1 MAKRDVVG
9 GGWPKQAAGERMSSN
24 MTQGFEHTLGERFEA
39 GTVVGDKYQ
48 LLRKAG
54 EGAMGS
60 VWVAANT
67 ALEANVA
74 IKVLRPEM
82 RSPAIAER
90 LLREARAAAKLSHPG
105 IVRVFDLGKTA
116 DGTPYIVMELL
127 EGEALRD
134 VLCREQRLSPEAAI
148 AILLPVA
155 SAMHAA
161 HERGVVHRDLKPDNV
176 MLAAQGDG
184 RIHPKV
190 VDFGIAKVTWT
201 EPESGSTGAAVIGT
215 PQYMPP
221 EQALGQGRI
230 DHRADIW
237 ALCTMLYESIAG
249 ETPYA
254 GEQGFGTLRAVI
266 QDPVPSLV
274 ERCGTDPALWSIIER
289 GLRKA
294 PADRWGSMRELGVA
308 LATWLLSRGV
318 SEDVSGA
325 SLRAQWLDERA
336 SQLPA
341 QSPRSMVVSAAP
353 TLHSR
358 RADDSLE
365 LQLPMASARR
375 MPGES
380 SRRAPVLVGRGALD
394 ESGERAWS
402 EATAMVN
409 PPGVASAS
417 VRPSLRERFPFRR
430 VAAAG
435 FVLMAGAAAW
445 SVAPVATRPAVELT
459 PASPAAPAATVVE
472 EPPPVRPA
480 AEPTSLTATL
490 ALGVVVPPVEPVAS
504 SPARAPKTFPPP
516 TPSPAP
522 AAAPVRSP
530 APTARAPLPDL
541 PVADAGVE
549 APRLEAQ
556 ASPTDAPHE
565 PVAAACPAGGAQE
578 AGESACPPVADA
590 STPAVEVD
598 EDAAVAKR
606 ESAPPPPAAEQAPPP
621 EDAPPPV
628 DAGVAEEPP
637 SAPAAP

>member
-1 MAKRDVVG
+1 
-9 GGWPKQAAGERMSSN
+9 MSSN
-24 MTQGFEHTLGERFEA
+24 MTQAFDHTSGECFEV

-60 VWVAANT
+60 VWVATNT

-116 DGTPYIVMELL
+116 GGTPYIVMELL

-134 VLCREQRLSPEAAI
+134 VLCREHRLAPEVAVS
-148 AILLPVA
+148 ILLPVA

-176 MLAAQGDG
+176 MLANQGDG
-184 RIHPKV
+184 RIRPKV

-221 EQALGQGRI
+221 EQALGQGHI
-230 DHRADIW
+230 DHRADVW
-237 ALCTMLYESIAG
+237 ALCTMLYEVIAG

-254 GEQGFGTLRAVI
+254 GEHGFGTLRAII
-266 QDPVPSLV
+266 QDPVRSLV
-274 ERCGTDPALWSIIER
+274 ERCGSDPALWSIIER
-289 GLRKA
+289 GLRKD
-294 PADRWGSMRELGVA
+294 PAERWGSMRELGGA
-308 LATWLLSRGV
+308 LAAWLVARGV

-325 SLRAQWLDERA
+325 SLRAQWLEERA
-336 SQLPA
+336 SQIPSP
-341 QSPRSMVVSAAP
+341 SPRQVAVSSAP

-365 LQLPMASARR
+365 LQLPLTA
-375 MPGES
+375 PQ
-380 SRRAPVLVGRGALD
+380 RAPGAAERKGIE

-409 PPGVASAS
+409 LPGAAS
-417 VRPSLRERFPFRR
+417 PSPRSSWRERFPLRA

-435 FVLMAGAAAW
+435 LVALAGAGVW
-445 SVAPVATRPAVELT
+445 SVALGTTGSAVESTLAPPVEPAAMIAAAPSPAQPALEAISRPAGVAPGSVAPPAGPTVPRPARALKATVPAPAT
-459 PASPAAPAATVVE
+459 PAAAARTATAAPAASA
-472 EPPPVRPA
+472 PA
-480 AEPTSLTATL
+480 ATGKP
-490 ALGVVVPPVEPVAS
+490 
-504 SPARAPKTFPPP
+504 
-516 TPSPAP
+516 PAP
-522 AAAPVRSP
+522 AA
-530 APTARAPLPDL
+530 
-541 PVADAGVE
+541 
-549 APRLEAQ
+549 
-556 ASPTDAPHE
+556 
-565 PVAAACPAGGAQE
+565 
-578 AGESACPPVADA
+578 
-590 STPAVEVD
+590 
-598 EDAAVAKR
+598 
-606 ESAPPPPAAEQAPPP
+606 SAPPGSSGTTTGAEAPAPPAQPVSAGSAPVPGSACSAGGGREGGEAACPPAAEASASAAEVYDDAGTAEKEPAVHRAAPTEEAPPS
-621 EDAPPPV
+621 A
-628 DAGVAEEPP
+628 DAGAAEGSS

>member
-39 GTVVGDKYQ
+39 GTVMGDKYQ

-116 DGTPYIVMELL
+116 GGTPYIVMELL

-134 VLCREQRLSPEAAI
+134 VLCREQRLSPEAAA

-155 SAMHAA
+155 SAMQAA

-176 MLAAQGDG
+176 MLADQGDG
-184 RIHPKV
+184 RIQPKV

-221 EQALGQGRI
+221 EQALGQGHI
-230 DHRADIW
+230 DPRADVW

-266 QDPVPSLV
+266 QDPVTSLV
-274 ERCGTDPALWSIIER
+274 ERCGTDPVLWSIIER
-289 GLRKA
+289 GLRKD
-294 PADRWGSMRELGVA
+294 PAERWGSMRELGVA

-318 SEDVSGA
+318 AEDVCGA
-325 SLRAQWLDERA
+325 SLRAQWLDERT
-336 SQLPA
+336 SQVPA
-341 QSPRSMVVSAAP
+341 ASPRPMVVSAAP

-380 SRRAPVLVGRGALD
+380 SRRAPVVVGRKALE

-409 PPGVASAS
+409 PPGVASPS
-417 VRPSLRERFPFRR
+417 LRPSLRDRFPFRR

-435 FVLMAGAAAW
+435 FVLLAGAAAW
-445 SVAPVATRPAVELT
+445 SVAPVATDPAVALT
-459 PASPAAPAATVVE
+459 PASPPAPAAAVAE
-472 EPPPVRPA
+472 EARPA
-480 AEPTSLTATL
+480 AEPSSLTVSMAR
-490 ALGVVVPPVEPVAS
+490 GIVMPPVVEPVAP
-504 SPARAPKTFPPP
+504 SPARAPKAAPPAAPPP
-516 TPSPAP
+516 VPAAAAAKSPAP
-522 AAAPVRSP
+522 P
-530 APTARAPLPDL
+530 ASAPLPALPAADAGAEAPL
-541 PVADAGVE
+541 LLAQAAPTGSSHEPGAAACAAGGGHAGGESPCTTPVADA
-549 APRLEAQ
+549 P
-556 ASPTDAPHE
+556 
-565 PVAAACPAGGAQE
+565 
-578 AGESACPPVADA
+578 
-590 STPAVEVD
+590 TPAVEVH
-598 EDAAVAKR
+598 EDAGAAKQ
-606 ESAPPPPAAEQAPPP
+606 EPDPPPPAAEQAPPLP
-621 EDAPPPV
+621 DAPPV
-628 DAGVAEEPP
+628 ADAGVAEEPP

>member
-1 MAKRDVVG
+1 
-9 GGWPKQAAGERMSSN
+9 MSSN
-24 MTQGFEHTLGERFEA
+24 MTQAFEHTSGECFEVD
-39 GTVVGDKYQ
+39 TVVGEKYQ

-60 VWVAANT
+60 VWVATNT

-116 DGTPYIVMELL
+116 SGTPYIVMELL

-134 VLCREQRLSPEAAI
+134 VLCRERRLAPEVAL

-176 MLAAQGDG
+176 MLANQGDG
-184 RIHPKV
+184 RIRPKV

-221 EQALGQGRI
+221 EQALGQGHI

-237 ALCTMLYESIAG
+237 ALCTMLYEAIAG

-254 GEQGFGTLRAVI
+254 GEHGFGTLRAII
-266 QDPVPSLV
+266 QDPVRSLV
-274 ERCGTDPALWSIIER
+274 ERCGSDPALWSIIER
-289 GLRKA
+289 GLRKD
-294 PADRWGSMRELGVA
+294 PADRWGSMRELGIA
-308 LATWLLSRGV
+308 LATWLVSRGV
-318 SEDVSGA
+318 SEDVCGA

-336 SQLPA
+336 SQIPSP
-341 QSPRSMVVSAAP
+341 SPRPMMVSSVP

-365 LQLPMASARR
+365 LQVPMTAAQ
-375 MPGES
+375 
-380 SRRAPVLVGRGALD
+380 RAPGAVERKGIE

-409 PPGVASAS
+409 LPGAAS
-417 VRPSLRERFPFRR
+417 PSPRSSWRERFPLRG

-435 FVLMAGAAAW
+435 LVALVGAAVW
-445 SVAPVATRPAVELT
+445 SVALGTAGRAGESTPAPLVQPMAMVAAAPPPAQPSLEVSSLPAGVAQGSAAPPVGPTTSRPARAVKAAV
-459 PASPAAPAATVVE
+459 PAPQAPAAAAARAAIAAPAANA
-472 EPPPVRPA
+472 PA
-480 AEPTSLTATL
+480 AT
-490 ALGVVVPPVEPVAS
+490 G
-504 SPARAPKTFPPP
+504 K
-516 TPSPAP
+516 SPAP
-522 AAAPVRSP
+522 AASP
-530 APTARAPLPDL
+530 PPSSSGPN
-541 PVADAGVE
+541 AGAE
-549 APRLEAQ
+549 APASSAQ
-556 ASPTDAPHE
+556 PVSAGSAHAPGS
-565 PVAAACPAGGAQE
+565 AACAAGGGLEGGE
-578 AGESACPPVADA
+578 AAC
-590 STPAVEVD
+590 
-598 EDAAVAKR
+598 
-606 ESAPPPPAAEQAPPP
+606 PPAAEAPTSAVEVYDDAGAAEKEPGVHRPANTEEAPP
-621 EDAPPPV
+621 AA
-628 DAGVAEEPP
+628 DAGAAEGSS

>member
-1 MAKRDVVG
+1 M
-9 GGWPKQAAGERMSSN
+9 
-24 MTQGFEHTLGERFEA
+24 
-39 GTVVGDKYQ
+39 VGDKYQ

-116 DGTPYIVMELL
+116 GGTPYIVMELL

-134 VLCREQRLSPEAAI
+134 VLCRDQRLLPEAAI

-176 MLAAQGDG
+176 MLTELGEG
-184 RIHPKV
+184 RLQPKV

-221 EQALGQGRI
+221 EQALGQGHI

-237 ALCTMLYESIAG
+237 ALCTMLYEVISG

-254 GEQGFGTLRAVI
+254 GEQGFGTLRAI
-266 QDPVPSLV
+266 LQDPVPSLV

-289 GLRKA
+289 GLRKD
-294 PADRWGSMRELGVA
+294 PAERWASMRELGVA
-308 LATWLLSRGV
+308 LAAWLVSRGV
-318 SEDVSGA
+318 SEDVCGA
-325 SLRAQWLDERA
+325 SLRAQWLDERT
-336 SQLPA
+336 SQVPA
-341 QSPRSMVVSAAP
+341 QSPRPMVVSSAP

-358 RADDSLE
+358 RADDPMELE
-365 LQLPMASARR
+365 LPLTSALRA
-375 MPGES
+375 PSAAGP
-380 SRRAPVLVGRGALD
+380 RAPVVVGRQVLE

-402 EATAMVN
+402 EATAMADLRGAAA
-409 PPGVASAS
+409 PPQ
-417 VRPSLRERFPFRR
+417 RRSLRERFPLRR

-435 FVLMAGAAAW
+435 FVLLAGAAAW
-445 SVAPVATRPAVELT
+445 SVAPVTTGPVADLTPVPPAAPRATVAEAPARPPEPPTAAAAGSLTASMARGLAVTPAPGAAAPATPAAPTAPAAPRPARPGKAAAPAALATAAAAAPAPTPAPKASSLPELPAADAGAGAPLLLA
-459 PASPAAPAATVVE
+459 PASPAAPPAEGAACPTEGGEAGGKAACPPPPPAEGSTGADEADEGAAAASE
-472 EPPPVRPA
+472 EPATHGPA
-480 AEPTSLTATL
+480 AE
-490 ALGVVVPPVEPVAS
+490 E
-504 SPARAPKTFPPP
+504 AP
-516 TPSPAP
+516 PAP
-522 AAAPVRSP
+522 AA
-530 APTARAPLPDL
+530 
-541 PVADAGVE
+541 DAG
-549 APRLEAQ
+549 
-556 ASPTDAPHE
+556 
-565 PVAAACPAGGAQE
+565 
-578 AGESACPPVADA
+578 
-590 STPAVEVD
+590 
-598 EDAAVAKR
+598 
-606 ESAPPPPAAEQAPPP
+606 AAE
-621 EDAPPPV
+621 
-628 DAGVAEEPP
+628 P
-637 SAPAAP
+637 SPDAPAAP

>member
-1 MAKRDVVG
+1 
-9 GGWPKQAAGERMSSN
+9 MSN
-24 MTQGFEHTLGERFEA
+24 NLTQGFEHTLGERFEV

-90 LLREARAAAKLSHPG
+90 LLREARAAAKLAHPG

-116 DGTPYIVMELL
+116 GGTPYIVMELL

-134 VLCREQRLSPEAAI
+134 LLCREQRLPPEAAI

-176 MLAAQGDG
+176 MLADQGDG
-184 RIHPKV
+184 RIQPKV

-221 EQALGQGRI
+221 EQALGQGQL

-237 ALCTMLYESIAG
+237 AFCTMLYEAIAG

-266 QDPVPSLV
+266 QDPVESLV
-274 ERCGTDPALWSIIER
+274 ERCGTDPALWSILDR
-289 GLRKA
+289 GLRKD
-294 PADRWGSMRELGVA
+294 PAERWGSMRELGVA
-308 LATWLLSRGV
+308 LAAWLLSRGV
-318 SEDVSGA
+318 AEDVCGA
-325 SLRAQWLDERA
+325 SLRAQWLDERT
-336 SQLPA
+336 SQIPA
-341 QSPRSMVVSAAP
+341 PSPRPMVVSAAP

-365 LQLPMASARR
+365 LQLPMASALRASA
-375 MPGES
+375 EA
-380 SRRAPVLVGRGALD
+380 SRRGPVVVGRRALE

-402 EATAMVN
+402 ETTAMVN
-409 PPGVASAS
+409 PPGVASPS
-417 VRPSLRERFPFRR
+417 LRPSLRDRFPFRR

-445 SVAPVATRPAVELT
+445 SVAPVATDPAVALT
-459 PASPAAPAATVVE
+459 PAPASPAAAKATVAE
-472 EPPPVRPA
+472 QPPPALPA
-480 AEPTSLTATL
+480 AEPSSLTASM
-490 ALGVVVPPVEPVAS
+490 ARGVVAPPAEPVA
-504 SPARAPKTFPPP
+504 PRPPRAPKAAPAAPPP
-516 TPSPAP
+516 PAP
-522 AAAPVRSP
+522 AATAAKPP
-530 APTARAPLPDL
+530 AATASAPLPDL
-541 PVADAGVE
+541 PASDAGVE
-549 APRLEAQ
+549 APLLLAQ
-556 ASPTDAPHE
+556 ASPTAPQPE
-565 PVAAACPAGGAQE
+565 RVACPVDGGQAGGEAACP
-578 AGESACPPVADA
+578 PPAPEG
-590 STPAVEVD
+590 STTTVEVH
-598 EDAAVAKR
+598 EDAAAAKQEHDTPR
-606 ESAPPPPAAEQAPPP
+606 SAVEEAPTAPAA
-621 EDAPPPV
+621 
-628 DAGVAEEPP
+628 DAGVAEPSPGAP
-637 SAPAAP
+637 SAP

>member
-1 MAKRDVVG
+1 
-9 GGWPKQAAGERMSSN
+9 MSSN
-24 MTQGFEHTLGERFEA
+24 MTQAFEHTSGECFEVD
-39 GTVVGDKYQ
+39 TVVGEKYQ

-60 VWVAANT
+60 VWVATNT

-116 DGTPYIVMELL
+116 GGTPYIVMELL

-134 VLCREQRLSPEAAI
+134 VLCRERRLAPEVAL

-176 MLAAQGDG
+176 MLANQGDG
-184 RIHPKV
+184 RIRPKV

-221 EQALGQGRI
+221 EQALGQGHI

-237 ALCTMLYESIAG
+237 ALCTMLYEAIAG

-254 GEQGFGTLRAVI
+254 GEQGFGTLRAIV
-266 QDPVPSLV
+266 QDPVRSLV
-274 ERCGTDPALWSIIER
+274 ERCGSDPALWSIIER
-289 GLRKA
+289 GLRKD
-294 PADRWGSMRELGVA
+294 PADRWGSMRELGSA
-308 LATWLLSRGV
+308 LATWLVSRGV
-318 SEDVSGA
+318 SEDVCGA

-336 SQLPA
+336 SQIPSP
-341 QSPRSMVVSAAP
+341 SPRLNAVSSAP

-365 LQLPMASARR
+365 LQVPMTAA
-375 MPGES
+375 P
-380 SRRAPVLVGRGALD
+380 RAPGAAAAAGHGAPGAVERKGIE

-409 PPGVASAS
+409 LPGAAS
-417 VRPSLRERFPFRR
+417 PSPRSSWRERFPLRA

-435 FVLMAGAAAW
+435 LVALAGAAVW
-445 SVAPVATRPAVELT
+445 SVALGTAGRAGESMPAPLVQPVAMVAAAPSPAQPPLVASSLPDGVAQGSAAPPVEPTTSRPARAVKAAVSA
-459 PASPAAPAATVVE
+459 PQAPVAAAARAAVAAPAANA
-472 EPPPVRPA
+472 PA
-480 AEPTSLTATL
+480 ATGKP
-490 ALGVVVPPVEPVAS
+490 
-504 SPARAPKTFPPP
+504 
-516 TPSPAP
+516 PAP
-522 AAAPVRSP
+522 AASP
-530 APTARAPLPDL
+530 PPGSSGSSPG
-541 PVADAGVE
+541 PE
-549 APRLEAQ
+549 APASSAQPVSASSAQ
-556 ASPTDAPHE
+556 APGS
-565 PVAAACPAGGAQE
+565 AACPAGGGQE
-578 AGESACPPVADA
+578 GGEAAC
-590 STPAVEVD
+590 
-598 EDAAVAKR
+598 
-606 ESAPPPPAAEQAPPP
+606 PPAAEAPPSAVEVYDDAGAAEKEQGVHRP
-621 EDAPPPV
+621 ATADEAPPAA
-628 DAGVAEEPP
+628 DAGAAEGSS

>member
-1 MAKRDVVG
+1 
-9 GGWPKQAAGERMSSN
+9 MSIN
-24 MTQGFEHTLGERFEA
+24 MTQGFEHTLGERFEV
-39 GTVVGDKYQ
+39 GTLVGDKYQ

-116 DGTPYIVMELL
+116 EGTPYIVMELL

-134 VLCREQRLSPEAAI
+134 VLCREPQLSPETAI

-176 MLAAQGDG
+176 MLADQGDG
-184 RIHPKV
+184 RIQPKV

-221 EQALGQGRI
+221 EQALGQGHV
-230 DHRADIW
+230 DHRADVW
-237 ALCTMLYESIAG
+237 ALCTMLYETIAG

-254 GEQGFGTLRAVI
+254 GEQGFGTLRAII
-266 QDPVPSLV
+266 QDPVRSLV
-274 ERCGTDPALWSIIER
+274 ERCGTDPALWSIVER
-289 GLRKA
+289 GLRKD
-294 PADRWGSMRELGVA
+294 PAERWGSMRELGVA

-318 SEDVSGA
+318 SEDVCGA
-325 SLRAQWLDERA
+325 SLRAQWLDERS
-336 SQLPA
+336 SQVPA
-341 QSPRSMVVSAAP
+341 PSPRPMVVSSAP

-358 RADDSLE
+358 RAEDAVE

-375 MPGES
+375 APGDS
-380 SRRAPVLVGRGALD
+380 GPRAPVVVGRKLLED
-394 ESGERAWS
+394 SGERAWS
-402 EATAMVN
+402 EATAMGT
-409 PPGVASAS
+409 PPGVAAAS
-417 VRPSLRERFPFRR
+417 LRPSLRERFPFRR

-445 SVAPVATRPAVELT
+445 SVAPVATGPVAELT
-459 PASPAAPAATVVE
+459 PATPAAPAATVAE
-472 EPPPVRPA
+472 APAPAVRPA
-480 AEPTSLTATL
+480 AEPSSLTASM
-490 ALGVVVPPVEPVAS
+490 ARGFVAPPVATVAPR
-504 SPARAPKTFPPP
+504 PARAVKA
-516 TPSPAP
+516 PAP
-522 AAAPVRSP
+522 AAPATATAAAEAKPP
-530 APTARAPLPDL
+530 APAASALPEL
-541 PVADAGVE
+541 PAADAGAE
-549 APRLEAQ
+549 APLLLAQ
-556 ASPTDAPHE
+556 AAPSGSTPE
-565 PVAAACPAGGAQE
+565 AGSAACSANGGQAGGE
-578 AGESACPPVADA
+578 PAC
-590 STPAVEVD
+590 
-598 EDAAVAKR
+598 
-606 ESAPPPPAAEQAPPP
+606 PPPAAEGSTSAVEAREDAAPARQEPETHRAAADEAPP
-621 EDAPPPV
+621 AP
-628 DAGVAEEPP
+628 DGGAAEP
-637 SAPAAP
+637 SPGTAAAPSP

>member
-1 MAKRDVVG
+1 
-9 GGWPKQAAGERMSSN
+9 MSIN
-24 MTQGFEHTLGERFEA
+24 MTQGFEHTLGERFEV
-39 GTVVGDKYQ
+39 GTLMGDKYQ

-116 DGTPYIVMELL
+116 EGTPYIVMELL

-134 VLCREQRLSPEAAI
+134 VLCREPQLSPETAV

-161 HERGVVHRDLKPDNV
+161 HERGIVHRDLKPDNV
-176 MLAAQGDG
+176 MLADQGDG
-184 RIHPKV
+184 RIQPKV

-221 EQALGQGRI
+221 EQALGQGHI

-237 ALCTMLYESIAG
+237 ALCTMLYEAIAG

-254 GEQGFGTLRAVI
+254 GEQGFGTLRAII
-266 QDPVPSLV
+266 QDPVRSLA
-274 ERCGTDPALWSIIER
+274 ERCGTDPALWSIVER
-289 GLRKA
+289 GLRKD
-294 PADRWGSMRELGVA
+294 PAERWGSMRELGVA

-318 SEDVSGA
+318 AEDVCGA
-325 SLRAQWLDERA
+325 SLRAQWLDDRS
-336 SQLPA
+336 SQVPA
-341 QSPRSMVVSAAP
+341 PSPRPMVVSSAP

-358 RADDSLE
+358 RAEDAVE

-375 MPGES
+375 APGES
-380 SRRAPVLVGRGALD
+380 GPRGPVVVGRKLLE

-402 EATAMVN
+402 EATAVGT
-409 PPGVASAS
+409 PPGIAPASL
-417 VRPSLRERFPFRR
+417 RPSLRERFPFRR

-445 SVAPVATRPAVELT
+445 SVAPVATGPVAELT
-459 PASPAAPAATVVE
+459 PATPAAPAAATVAE
-472 EPPPVRPA
+472 APARPA
-480 AEPTSLTATL
+480 AEPSSLTASM
-490 ALGVVVPPVEPVAS
+490 ARGFVAPPAATVAPR
-504 SPARAPKTFPPP
+504 PARAVKA
-516 TPSPAP
+516 PAP
-522 AAAPVRSP
+522 AAPATAPAAAEAKPP
-530 APTARAPLPDL
+530 APAASALPEL
-541 PVADAGVE
+541 PAADAGAE
-549 APRLEAQ
+549 APLLLAQ
-556 ASPTDAPHE
+556 AA
-565 PVAAACPAGGAQE
+565 PAGSTPE
-578 AGESACPPVADA
+578 AGSATC
-590 STPAVEVD
+590 STNGGQAGGEPAC
-598 EDAAVAKR
+598 
-606 ESAPPPPAAEQAPPP
+606 PPPAAEGSTNVVEAREDAAPARQEPETHRAAADEAPP
-621 EDAPPPV
+621 AP
-628 DAGVAEEPP
+628 DGGAAEPSP
-637 SAPAAP
+637 SAPAAPSP

>member
-1 MAKRDVVG
+1 
-9 GGWPKQAAGERMSSN
+9 MSSN
-24 MTQGFEHTLGERFEA
+24 MTQAFDHTSGECFEV

-60 VWVAANT
+60 VWVATNT

-116 DGTPYIVMELL
+116 GGTPYIVMELL

-134 VLCREQRLSPEAAI
+134 VLCREHRLAPEVAVS
-148 AILLPVA
+148 ILLPVA

-176 MLAAQGDG
+176 MLANQGDG
-184 RIHPKV
+184 RIRPKV

-221 EQALGQGRI
+221 EQALGQGHI
-230 DHRADIW
+230 DHRADVW
-237 ALCTMLYESIAG
+237 ALCTMLYEVIAG

-254 GEQGFGTLRAVI
+254 GEHGFGTLRAII
-266 QDPVPSLV
+266 QDPVRSLV
-274 ERCGTDPALWSIIER
+274 ERCGSDPALWSIIER
-289 GLRKA
+289 GLRKD
-294 PADRWGSMRELGVA
+294 PAERWGSMRELGGA
-308 LATWLLSRGV
+308 LAAWLVARGV

-325 SLRAQWLDERA
+325 SLRAQWLEERA
-336 SQLPA
+336 SQIPSP
-341 QSPRSMVVSAAP
+341 SPRQVAVSSAP

-365 LQLPMASARR
+365 LQLPLTA
-375 MPGES
+375 PQ
-380 SRRAPVLVGRGALD
+380 RAPGAAERKGIE

-409 PPGVASAS
+409 LPGAAS
-417 VRPSLRERFPFRR
+417 PSPRSSWRERFPLRA

-435 FVLMAGAAAW
+435 LVALAGAGVW
-445 SVAPVATRPAVELT
+445 SVALGTTGSAVESTLAPPVEPAAMIAAAPSPAQPALEAISRPAGVAPGSVAPPAGPTVPRPARALKATVPAPAT
-459 PASPAAPAATVVE
+459 PAAAARTATAAPALSAPAATGK
-472 EPPPVRPA
+472 P
-480 AEPTSLTATL
+480 
-490 ALGVVVPPVEPVAS
+490 
-504 SPARAPKTFPPP
+504 
-516 TPSPAP
+516 PAP
-522 AAAPVRSP
+522 AA
-530 APTARAPLPDL
+530 
-541 PVADAGVE
+541 
-549 APRLEAQ
+549 
-556 ASPTDAPHE
+556 
-565 PVAAACPAGGAQE
+565 
-578 AGESACPPVADA
+578 
-590 STPAVEVD
+590 
-598 EDAAVAKR
+598 
-606 ESAPPPPAAEQAPPP
+606 SAPPGSSGTTTGAEAPAPPAQPVSAGSAPVPGSACSAGGGREGGEAACPPAAEASASAAEVYDDAGTAEKEPAVHRAAPTEEAPPS
-621 EDAPPPV
+621 A
-628 DAGVAEEPP
+628 DAGAAEGSS

>member
-1 MAKRDVVG
+1 
-9 GGWPKQAAGERMSSN
+9 MSSN
-24 MTQGFEHTLGERFEA
+24 MTQAFEHTSGECFEVD
-39 GTVVGDKYQ
+39 TVVGEKYQ

-60 VWVAANT
+60 VWVATNT

-116 DGTPYIVMELL
+116 GGTPYIVMELL

-134 VLCREQRLSPEAAI
+134 LLCRERRLTPELAL

-176 MLAAQGDG
+176 MLANQGDG
-184 RIHPKV
+184 RIRPKV

-221 EQALGQGRI
+221 EQALGQGHI

-237 ALCTMLYESIAG
+237 ALCTMLYEAIAG

-254 GEQGFGTLRAVI
+254 GEHGFGTLRAII
-266 QDPVPSLV
+266 QDPVRSLV
-274 ERCGTDPALWSIIER
+274 ERCGSDPALWSIIER
-289 GLRKA
+289 GLRKD
-294 PADRWGSMRELGVA
+294 PADRWGSMRELGGA
-308 LATWLLSRGV
+308 LATWLVSRGV
-318 SEDVSGA
+318 SEDVCGA

-336 SQLPA
+336 SQIPSP
-341 QSPRSMVVSAAP
+341 SPRPMMVSSAP

-365 LQLPMASARR
+365 LQLPMTAAQRALEAAAAAAHS
-375 MPGES
+375 
-380 SRRAPVLVGRGALD
+380 APVVMERKGIE

-409 PPGVASAS
+409 LPGAAS
-417 VRPSLRERFPFRR
+417 PSPRSSWRERFPLRG

-435 FVLMAGAAAW
+435 LVALAGAAVW
-445 SVAPVATRPAVELT
+445 SVALGTTGLAGESTPAPPAQPVAMVAAAPSPAQPAFEVSSRPAGAPHGSAAPAAGPTT
-459 PASPAAPAATVVE
+459 PRPARAMKATVPAPAAPAATAA
-472 EPPPVRPA
+472 RAASAAPA
-480 AEPTSLTATL
+480 ASAPAAT
-490 ALGVVVPPVEPVAS
+490 GKP
-504 SPARAPKTFPPP
+504 
-516 TPSPAP
+516 PAP
-522 AAAPVRSP
+522 AASAPPGSSGPNAGAEAP
-530 APTARAPLPDL
+530 APPAQ
-541 PVADAGVE
+541 PVSAGST
-549 APRLEAQ
+549 Q
-556 ASPTDAPHE
+556 E
-565 PVAAACPAGGAQE
+565 PGSAACPAGGGREGGE
-578 AGESACPPVADA
+578 AAC
-590 STPAVEVD
+590 
-598 EDAAVAKR
+598 
-606 ESAPPPPAAEQAPPP
+606 PPAAEASKSAVEVYDDAGTAEKEPGVHRPATTEEAPPS
-621 EDAPPPV
+621 A
-628 DAGVAEEPP
+628 DAGAAEGSS

>member
-1 MAKRDVVG
+1 
-9 GGWPKQAAGERMSSN
+9 MSSN
-24 MTQGFEHTLGERFEA
+24 LTQGFEHTLGERFEV

-116 DGTPYIVMELL
+116 GGTPYIVMELL

-134 VLCREQRLSPEAAI
+134 LLCREQRLLPEAAI
-148 AILLPVA
+148 AVLLPVA

-176 MLAAQGDG
+176 MLAEQGDG
-184 RIHPKV
+184 RIQPKV

-201 EPESGSTGAAVIGT
+201 EPQSGSTGAAVIGT

-221 EQALGQGRI
+221 EQALGQGQL

-237 ALCTMLYESIAG
+237 AFCTMLYESIAG

-266 QDPVPSLV
+266 QDPVQSLV

-289 GLRKA
+289 GLRKD

-318 SEDVSGA
+318 SEDVCGA
-325 SLRAQWLDERA
+325 SLRAQWLDERT
-336 SQLPA
+336 SQVPA
-341 QSPRSMVVSAAP
+341 PSPRPMVVSAAP

-358 RADDSLE
+358 RSDDALE

-375 MPGES
+375 APGEP
-380 SRRAPVLVGRGALD
+380 SRRAAVVVRRGSLE

-409 PPGVASAS
+409 PPVGVSPS
-417 VRPSLRERFPFRR
+417 QRPSLRDRFPFRR

-445 SVAPVATRPAVELT
+445 SVAPVATGPAVEMT
-459 PASPAAPAATVVE
+459 PTAPASLATPPAPVA
-472 EPPPVRPA
+472 EPPSPVRPA
-480 AEPTSLTATL
+480 AEASSLTASI
-490 ALGVVVPPVEPVAS
+490 ARGVVAPPAPPAEPVA
-504 SPARAPKTFPPP
+504 PRPTRAPKPAPPA
-516 TPSPAP
+516 PAP
-522 AAAPVRSP
+522 AAAAATSP
-530 APTARAPLPDL
+530 AATASAPLPEL
-541 PVADAGVE
+541 PASDAGVE
-549 APRLEAQ
+549 APVLLAQ
-556 ASPTDAPHE
+556 ASPSGASPE
-565 PVAAACPAGGAQE
+565 PGATACAGGQEGGGSACP
-578 AGESACPPVADA
+578 PPVADA
-590 STPAVEVD
+590 SAPAVEGHA
-598 EDAAVAKR
+598 DAGAASQ
-606 ESAPPPPAAEQAPPP
+606 EPAPPPPAAEPAPP
-621 EDAPPPV
+621 AA
-628 DAGVAEEPP
+628 DAGAAEEPP
-637 SAPAAP
+637 RPPAAP

>member
-1 MAKRDVVG
+1 
-9 GGWPKQAAGERMSSN
+9 MSSN
-24 MTQGFEHTLGERFEA
+24 MTQAFEHTSGECFEV
-39 GTVVGDKYQ
+39 GTVVGEKYQ
-48 LLRKAG
+48 LLGKAG

-60 VWVAANT
+60 VWVATNT

-116 DGTPYIVMELL
+116 GGTPYIVMELL

-134 VLCREQRLSPEAAI
+134 VLCREHRLAPEVALAV
-148 AILLPVA
+148 LLPVA

-176 MLAAQGDG
+176 MLAHQGDG
-184 RIHPKV
+184 RIRPKV

-221 EQALGQGRI
+221 EQALGQGHI

-237 ALCTMLYESIAG
+237 ALCTMLYEAIAG

-254 GEQGFGTLRAVI
+254 GEHGFGTLRAIV
-266 QDPVPSLV
+266 QDPVRSLV
-274 ERCGTDPALWSIIER
+274 ERCGSDPALWSIIER
-289 GLRKA
+289 GLRKD
-294 PADRWGSMRELGVA
+294 PADRWGSMRELGSA
-308 LATWLLSRGV
+308 LAAWLVSRGV
-318 SEDVSGA
+318 SEDVCGA

-336 SQLPA
+336 SQIPSP
-341 QSPRSMVVSAAP
+341 SPRLNAVSSAP

-365 LQLPMASARR
+365 LQLPATAAAGHGA
-375 MPGES
+375 PGAAAGHG
-380 SRRAPVLVGRGALD
+380 APGTAERKGIE

-409 PPGVASAS
+409 LPGAAS
-417 VRPSLRERFPFRR
+417 PSPRSSWRERFPLRG

-435 FVLMAGAAAW
+435 LVALAGAGVWSVALGTAGRAGEPTPAPLVQPVAMVAAAPSPAPPALEASRPAGAAQESA
-445 SVAPVATRPAVELT
+445 APPVGPTPSRPARALKAAVPAPQAPAARAAIAAPAASAPAAAGKPTAPAASASPGSSGPSAGAEG
-459 PASPAAPAATVVE
+459 PASPAQPA
-472 EPPPVRPA
+472 
-480 AEPTSLTATL
+480 S
-490 ALGVVVPPVEPVAS
+490 
-504 SPARAPKTFPPP
+504 
-516 TPSPAP
+516 
-522 AAAPVRSP
+522 
-530 APTARAPLPDL
+530 
-541 PVADAGVE
+541 AGS
-549 APRLEAQ
+549 AQ
-556 ASPTDAPHE
+556 APGSAG
-565 PVAAACPAGGAQE
+565 CPAGGGREGGE
-578 AGESACPPVADA
+578 AACPPAAEA
-590 STPAVEVD
+590 STSAVEVYD
-598 EDAAVAKR
+598 DAGTAEK
-606 ESAPPPPAAEQAPPP
+606 EPGDPPPAATEEAPP
-621 EDAPPPV
+621 AA
-628 DAGVAEEPP
+628 DAGAAEGSS

>member
-1 MAKRDVVG
+1 M
-9 GGWPKQAAGERMSSN
+9 
-24 MTQGFEHTLGERFEA
+24 
-39 GTVVGDKYQ
+39 VGDKYQ

-134 VLCREQRLSPEAAI
+134 VLCRDQRLLPEAAI

-176 MLAAQGDG
+176 MLADLGDG
-184 RIHPKV
+184 RLQPKV

-221 EQALGQGRI
+221 EQALGQGHI

-237 ALCTMLYESIAG
+237 ALCTMLYEVIAG

-254 GEQGFGTLRAVI
+254 GEQGFGTLRAI
-266 QDPVPSLV
+266 LQDPVPSLV

-289 GLRKA
+289 GLRKD

-308 LATWLLSRGV
+308 LATWLVARGV
-318 SEDVSGA
+318 SEDVCGA
-325 SLRAQWLDERA
+325 SLRAQWLDERT
-336 SQLPA
+336 SQVPA
-341 QSPRSMVVSAAP
+341 QSPRPMVVSSAP

-358 RADDSLE
+358 RAEDALE
-365 LQLPMASARR
+365 LQLPLAST
-375 MPGES
+375 
-380 SRRAPVLVGRGALD
+380 RRAPTPAGPGAPVVVGRKALE

-402 EATAMVN
+402 EATAMGNLQGAAVS
-409 PPGVASAS
+409 P
-417 VRPSLRERFPFRR
+417 RPSLRERFPFRR

-445 SVAPVATRPAVELT
+445 SVAPVTTGPVAELT
-459 PASPAAPAATVVE
+459 PVPPAAPAVTVVEAPTPTPAPEAPTPEPPAAAAGSLTASMARGLVVPSAPAAPAA
-472 EPPPVRPA
+472 A
-480 AEPTSLTATL
+480 
-490 ALGVVVPPVEPVAS
+490 
-504 SPARAPKTFPPP
+504 
-516 TPSPAP
+516 AP
-522 AAAPVRSP
+522 AAAAAPRPSRTAKAAPPASP
-530 APTARAPLPDL
+530 ATAAAAAAPTLAQAATPLPEL
-541 PVADAGVE
+541 PAADAG
-549 APRLEAQ
+549 ADATLLLAQ
-556 ASPTDAPHE
+556 AAPAAPSPE
-565 PVAAACPAGGAQE
+565 GAACPTDGGHADGE
-578 AGESACPPVADA
+578 AAC
-590 STPAVEVD
+590 
-598 EDAAVAKR
+598 
-606 ESAPPPPAAEQAPPP
+606 PPPPAAEGSAKAVEPT
-621 EDAPPPV
+621 EDAA
-628 DAGVAEEPP
+628 AGRQEHDTHGSASEEPP
-637 SAPAAP
+637 PAPAADAGAAEPSPDATAAP

>member
-1 MAKRDVVG
+1 
-9 GGWPKQAAGERMSSN
+9 MSSN
-24 MTQGFEHTLGERFEA
+24 MTQAFDHTSGECFEV

-60 VWVAANT
+60 VWVATNT

-116 DGTPYIVMELL
+116 GGTPYIVMELL

-134 VLCREQRLSPEAAI
+134 VLCREHRLAPEVAVS
-148 AILLPVA
+148 ILLPVA

-176 MLAAQGDG
+176 MLANQGDG
-184 RIHPKV
+184 RIRPKV

-221 EQALGQGRI
+221 EQALGQGHI
-230 DHRADIW
+230 DHRADVW
-237 ALCTMLYESIAG
+237 ALCTMLYEVIAG

-254 GEQGFGTLRAVI
+254 GEHGFGTLRAII
-266 QDPVPSLV
+266 QDPVRSLV
-274 ERCGTDPALWSIIER
+274 ERCGSDPALWSIIER
-289 GLRKA
+289 GLRKD
-294 PADRWGSMRELGVA
+294 PAERWGSMREFGGA
-308 LATWLLSRGV
+308 LAAWLVARGV

-325 SLRAQWLDERA
+325 SLRAQWLEERA
-336 SQLPA
+336 SQIPSP
-341 QSPRSMVVSAAP
+341 SPRQVAVSSAP

-365 LQLPMASARR
+365 LQLPLTA
-375 MPGES
+375 PQ
-380 SRRAPVLVGRGALD
+380 RAPGAAERKGIE

-409 PPGVASAS
+409 LPGAAS
-417 VRPSLRERFPFRR
+417 PSPRSSWRERFPLRA

-435 FVLMAGAAAW
+435 LVALAGAGVW
-445 SVAPVATRPAVELT
+445 SVALGTTGSAVESTLAPPVEPAAMIAAAPSPAQPALEAISRPAGVAPGSVAPPAGPTVPRPARALKATVPAPAT
-459 PASPAAPAATVVE
+459 PAAAARTATAAPAASA
-472 EPPPVRPA
+472 PA
-480 AEPTSLTATL
+480 ATGKP
-490 ALGVVVPPVEPVAS
+490 
-504 SPARAPKTFPPP
+504 
-516 TPSPAP
+516 PAP
-522 AAAPVRSP
+522 AASAPPGSSGTTTGAQAPAPPAQPVSAGSAPVPGS
-530 APTARAPLPDL
+530 
-541 PVADAGVE
+541 
-549 APRLEAQ
+549 
-556 ASPTDAPHE
+556 
-565 PVAAACPAGGAQE
+565 AACPAGGGREGGE
-578 AGESACPPVADA
+578 AAC
-590 STPAVEVD
+590 
-598 EDAAVAKR
+598 
-606 ESAPPPPAAEQAPPP
+606 PPAAEASASAAEVYDDAGTAEKEPAVHRAAPTEEAPPS
-621 EDAPPPV
+621 A
-628 DAGVAEEPP
+628 DAGAAEGSS

>member
-1 MAKRDVVG
+1 M
-9 GGWPKQAAGERMSSN
+9 
-24 MTQGFEHTLGERFEA
+24 
-39 GTVVGDKYQ
+39 VGDKYQ

-116 DGTPYIVMELL
+116 EGTPYIVMELL

-134 VLCREQRLSPEAAI
+134 VLCREQRLSPEAAL

-274 ERCGTDPALWSIIER
+274 ERCGTDPALWSLIER

-358 RADDSLE
+358 RADEAPEQGSSF
-365 LQLPMASARR
+365 ASARSA
-375 MPGES
+375 PAEAA
-380 SRRAPVLVGRGALD
+380 RRRIE

-402 EATAMVN
+402 EATVAVN
-409 PPGVASAS
+409 LREASAPAR
-417 VRPSLRERFPFRR
+417 RPPWRQRFPLRR
-430 VAAAG
+430 AAAAG
-435 FVLMAGAAAW
+435 FVLMAGATAW
-445 SVAPVATRPAVELT
+445 SVAPIVGVGDAPLSPVQVAPGALATAPFAGASGAEPPRPPAGASSLAASMARGVAVVPPPAVS
-459 PASPAAPAATVVE
+459 PSPAAPA
-472 EPPPVRPA
+472 R
-480 AEPTSLTATL
+480 
-490 ALGVVVPPVEPVAS
+490 AS
-504 SPARAPKTFPPP
+504 K
-516 TPSPAP
+516 
-522 AAAPVRSP
+522 AAPSA
-530 APTARAPLPDL
+530 APTAVAETKQPVRVPAALPEL
-541 PVADAGVE
+541 PAADAGAEGAE
-549 APRLEAQ
+549 APVVPAQRIAAGGLTALDGGPSCSAAGIEAGN
-556 ASPTDAPHE
+556 
-565 PVAAACPAGGAQE
+565 AACP
-578 AGESACPPVADA
+578 PPADA
-590 STPAVEVD
+590 STHIRED
-598 EDAAVAKR
+598 EDAGALQGASVQGDAGAPS
-606 ESAPPPPAAEQAPPP
+606 SATEEIPPAPV
-621 EDAPPPV
+621 EDAPAD
-628 DAGVAEEPP
+628 DAPE
-637 SAPAAP
+637 APGSEAP

>member
-1 MAKRDVVG
+1 M
-9 GGWPKQAAGERMSSN
+9 
-24 MTQGFEHTLGERFEA
+24 
-39 GTVVGDKYQ
+39 GDKYQ

-116 DGTPYIVMELL
+116 EGTPYIVMELL

-134 VLCREQRLSPEAAI
+134 LLCREPQLLPETAI

-176 MLAAQGDG
+176 MLAEQGDG
-184 RIHPKV
+184 RIQPKV

-221 EQALGQGRI
+221 EQALGQGHI

-237 ALCTMLYESIAG
+237 ALCTMLYEVIAG

-254 GEQGFGTLRAVI
+254 GEQGFGTLRAII
-266 QDPVPSLV
+266 QDPVRSLV
-274 ERCGTDPALWSIIER
+274 ERCGTDPALWSIVER
-289 GLRKA
+289 GLRKD
-294 PADRWGSMRELGVA
+294 PAERWGSMRELGVA

-318 SEDVSGA
+318 SEDVCGA
-325 SLRAQWLDERA
+325 SLRAQWLDERS
-336 SQLPA
+336 SQVPA
-341 QSPRSMVVSAAP
+341 ASPRPMVVSSAP

-358 RADDSLE
+358 RAEDAVE

-375 MPGES
+375 APGES
-380 SRRAPVLVGRGALD
+380 GPRAPVVVGRKLLED
-394 ESGERAWS
+394 SGERAWS
-402 EATAMVN
+402 EATAVGT
-409 PPGVASAS
+409 PPGVVAASL
-417 VRPSLRERFPFRR
+417 RPSLRERFPFRR

-445 SVAPVATRPAVELT
+445 SVAPVATGPVAELT
-459 PASPAAPAATVVE
+459 PATPAAPAPAAAVAEAPAATA
-472 EPPPVRPA
+472 RPA
-480 AEPTSLTATL
+480 AEPSSLTATM
-490 ALGVVVPPVEPVAS
+490 ARGFVAPPVATVAPR
-504 SPARAPKTFPPP
+504 PARTAKA
-516 TPSPAP
+516 PAP
-522 AAAPVRSP
+522 AAP
-530 APTARAPLPDL
+530 ATARATAEAKPPAPAASALTELPA
-541 PVADAGVE
+541 ADAGAE
-549 APRLEAQ
+549 APQLLAQ
-556 ASPTDAPHE
+556 AAPAGSTPATGSAACSANGGQAGGE
-565 PVAAACPAGGAQE
+565 AACPPPAPEGAMSAVEGRDDAAPARQEPETHRAAADEAPPAPDGGA
-578 AGESACPPVADA
+578 
-590 STPAVEVD
+590 
-598 EDAAVAKR
+598 
-606 ESAPPPPAAEQAPPP
+606 AEPSP
-621 EDAPPPV
+621 
-628 DAGVAEEPP
+628 GV
-637 SAPAAP
+637 PAAPSP